1 MVTAAVKHSR
11 NSRRSSF
18 ISRRILRTGQG
29 DYALSSIAQSPSAS
43 QLCYAQVEVTAMHVR
58 MACTLFVA
66 FALAWASLP
75 AAAQVNPSTAQ
86 TQKSSVQQTPPAA
99 KVLQTSEPA
108 EKPVVRFF
116 SDQRDA
122 QGRLLRIP
130 ETPNPRQTDVAT
142 DLPRT
147 CAHILI
153 YVAPPSAD
161 DQMMIKAPR
170 DESNPTP
177 TFQGLPPCR
186 RDFRP
191 MFFAALGPEFRFMKP
206 GRPDSPRPG
215 LEKPSSLTQP
225 K

>member
-1 MVTAAVKHSR
+1 
-11 NSRRSSF
+11 
-18 ISRRILRTGQG
+18 
-29 DYALSSIAQSPSAS
+29 
-43 QLCYAQVEVTAMHVR
+43 MHVR

-66 FALAWASLP
+66 CALAWASLP
-75 AAAQVNPSTAQ
+75 AAAQVNPSTVQ
-86 TQKSSVQQTPPAA
+86 TQKRSVEQTPPAA
-99 KVLQTSEPA
+99 KSLQSPESG
-108 EKPVVRFF
+108 EKGVVGFF
-116 SDQRDA
+116 SDHPDA
-122 QGRLLRIP
+122 QGRSRRILDI
-130 ETPNPRQTDVAT
+130 PNPRQTEAAT

-161 DQMMIKAPR
+161 DQMMIKVPK

-177 TFQGLPPCR
+177 AYQGVPPCR

-191 MFFAALGPEFRFMKP
+191 MFFAVLEPEFRFMKP

>member
-1 MVTAAVKHSR
+1 
-11 NSRRSSF
+11 
-18 ISRRILRTGQG
+18 
-29 DYALSSIAQSPSAS
+29 
-43 QLCYAQVEVTAMHVR
+43 MHVR

-66 FALAWASLP
+66 SALAWASLP
-75 AAAQVNPSTAQ
+75 AAAQVNPTTAQ
-86 TQKSSVQQTPPAA
+86 TQKSSVQQTPPVA
-99 KVLQTSEPA
+99 KSLQTSEPA
-108 EKPVVRFF
+108 EKPAVRFF

-122 QGRLLRIP
+122 QGKPLRILEIP
-130 ETPNPRQTDVAT
+130 SQAEAAT
-142 DLPRT
+142 DLPQT

-161 DQMMIKAPR
+161 DQMMIKVPK

-191 MFFAALGPEFRFMKP
+191 MFFAALGPEFRFIKP
-206 GRPDSPRPG
+206 GRPDSPLPS
-215 LEKPSSLTQP
+215 LEKPSRLIQP

>member
-1 MVTAAVKHSR
+1 
-11 NSRRSSF
+11 
-18 ISRRILRTGQG
+18 
-29 DYALSSIAQSPSAS
+29 
-43 QLCYAQVEVTAMHVR
+43 MHAR
-58 MACTLFVA
+58 MACTLFA
-66 FALAWASLP
+66 ASALAWVSLP
-75 AAAQVNPSTAQ
+75 AAAQVNSTTAQ
-86 TQKSSVQQTPPAA
+86 TQKLSAEPAPLAAKSLQTP
-99 KVLQTSEPA
+99 EPA
-108 EKPVVRFF
+108 DKPVVRFF
-116 SDQRDA
+116 SDQRDP
-122 QGRLLRIP
+122 QGGHRRIL
-130 ETPNPRQTDVAT
+130 EILNPGQAEAAT

-191 MFFAALGPEFRFMKP
+191 MFFAALGPKFRFMKP
-206 GRPDSPRPG
+206 GRPDSPLPP